1 MNILGIILTFF
12 SFSMHFLLPVNYNF
26 ENHFCIVFYL
36 ISILS
41 LCILLYKLMC
51 IKKFNYDILFLLM
64 TLWVSNF
71 MGFLYLNVFNNIII
85 SFCCYLVCLIDV
97 IFLFR
102 DIKKINTSNKNLYLL
117 IIHYIYLLISFI
129 KFF

>member
-12 SFSMHFLLPVNYNF
+12 SFSMHFLLPINYNF
-26 ENHFCIVFYL
+26 ENNFCIVFYF

-71 MGFLYLNVFNNIII
+71 MGFFYLNVFNNIII

-102 DIKKINTSNKNLYLL
+102 DIKKINTSSKNLYLL
-117 IIHYIYLLISFI
+117 FIYYICQLISFI

>member
-12 SFSMHFLLPVNYNF
+12 SFSMHFLLPINYNF
-26 ENHFCIVFYL
+26 ENNFCIVFYF

-71 MGFLYLNVFNNIII
+71 MGFFYLNVFNKIII

-102 DIKKINTSNKNLYLL
+102 DIKKINTSSKNLYLL
-117 IIHYIYLLISFI
+117 IIYYICLLISFI